1 MKATTW
7 NTARCNFCATLALA
21 LATGLALA
29 PMARAQTYTVLYNFA
44 GPTDGTNPLAG
55 LTMDHAGNL
64 YGTTSAGAGGG
75 WGSVYRLVRSGSNWT
90 FGLLYTFRG
99 YEGNDAGAPYS
110 RVTIGPDGALYGATH
125 SGGNGQGCRELH
137 GCGTVYKVE
146 PNSGGIFSPW
156 QETVLYQFGTYDG
169 SDPLYGDVVF
179 DQAGNLYGATR
190 DGGAYLLG
198 AVYELTPNNGSWSE
212 SVVHSF
218 SGPDGSTP
226 LTGPAVDQY
235 GNLYGTTSA
244 GGTSGW
250 GAVYQL
256 APSSSTWVEN
266 VLHSF
271 QNGNVGVTPT
281 SSVILDQVGNLYGAT
296 QSGGTGGGGTAFELT
311 PVGGGS
317 WNIATLYGFTGSSF
331 GGSYRTLAMDSAGNL
346 YGTAA
351 ADGANKRGSVFRLT
365 WSNGTWIHTTLYDF
379 TGNGDGGY
387 PYGSLILDGFGN
399 IYGTASAGGAYG
411 NGVVFQI
418 TP

>member
-1 MKATTW
+1 M
-7 NTARCNFCATLALA
+7 
-21 LATGLALA
+21 
-29 PMARAQTYTVLYNFA
+29 
-44 GPTDGTNPLAG
+44 
-55 LTMDHAGNL
+55 
-64 YGTTSAGAGGG
+64 
-75 WGSVYRLVRSGSNWT
+75 
-90 FGLLYTFRG
+90 
-99 YEGNDAGAPYS
+99 
-110 RVTIGPDGALYGATH
+110 
-125 SGGNGQGCRELH
+125 
-137 GCGTVYKVE
+137 E

>member
-1 MKATTW
+1 MKLKTW
-7 NTARCNFCATLALA
+7 NMALCTVSIA
-21 LATGLALA
+21 LGLAMGLSA
-29 PMARAQTYTVLYNFA
+29 VPMAQAQTYTVLYSFA

-75 WGSVYRLVRSGSNWT
+75 WGSVYRLMRSGSNWS
-90 FGLLYTFRG
+90 FFLLYTFRG
-99 YEGNDAGAPYS
+99 YEGNDGGGPYS

-146 PNSGGIFSPW
+146 PKLGGIFGPW

-190 DGGAYLLG
+190 DGGADLLG
-198 AVYELTPNNGSWSE
+198 AVYELTPNNGSWTE
-212 SVVHSF
+212 SVVNSF
-218 SGPDGSTP
+218 DGLDGSTP
-226 LTGPAVDQY
+226 LTGPSIDGA

-244 GGTSGW
+244 GGIDGL

-256 APSSSTWVEN
+256 QPSGSSWVEK
-266 VLHSF
+266 VLQSF
-271 QNGNVGVTPT
+271 QFGNDGLTPT
-281 SSVILDQVGNLYGAT
+281 SSIILDPADDLYGAT
-296 QSGGTGGGGTAFELT
+296 QAGGAGGTGTVFELM

-317 WNIATLYGFTGSSF
+317 WNFSTLFSFEGSSV
-331 GGSYRTLAMDSAGNL
+331 GGSYRTLAMDGAGNF
-346 YGTAA
+346 YGTTA
-351 ADGANKRGSVFRLT
+351 ADGASRQGSVFKLT
-365 WSNGTWIHTTLYDF
+365 RSNGVWIYTSLHDF
-379 TGNGDGGY
+379 TGGADGGY
-387 PYGSLILDGFGN
+387 PYGSLIFDASGN
-399 IYGTASAGGAYG
+399 IYGTASTGGANG